1 MGEFLSLTA
10 VRTVAMFEET
20 AVKTGDYTTF
30 LTIDPVTLIATLLNT
45 LILFLVLKHF
55 LFKPVNKILDER
67 KEKVEKTYKVADD
80 KLTEASRLE
89 TEYTEKLANA
99 KAESAEIVKNATKR
113 AQLRSDE
120 IIAEAKTEASG
131 LIVKANADIEKE
143 KKRAVNQI
151 KDEISD
157 IALMVA
163 EKVVEKEISPK
174 DHERLIEN
182 FISEFGEDDE
192 K

>member
-1 MGEFLSLTA
+1 M
-10 VRTVAMFEET
+10 
-20 AVKTGDYTTF
+20 
-30 LTIDPVTLIATLLNT
+30 
-45 LILFLVLKHF
+45 
-55 LFKPVNKILDER
+55 
-67 KEKVEKTYKVADD
+67 
-80 KLTEASRLE
+80 
-89 TEYTEKLANA
+89 
-99 KAESAEIVKNATKR
+99 
-113 AQLRSDE
+113 
-120 IIAEAKTEASG
+120 
-131 LIVKANADIEKE
+131 KANADIEKE